1 MTSELGLPWNDVFQ
15 ISIFAKACRRCFNLP
30 AKCEICLH
38 FWFREIFCIIKF
50 GGKPSGLPWAASS
63 TPPLLH
69 NLLPPPHNHE
79 TSHGLSQS
87 CAPKRGERTERLCV
101 INSQERERR
110 GVHVRTKTP
119 LLKVIT
125 NRRWQWCLQCTKEVK
140 LKWEK
145 LTGKTRYHAFS
156 LPTSY

>member
-69 NLLPPPHNHE
+69 NLLPPP
-79 TSHGLSQS
+79 TTMRLLMASLSHVLL
-87 CAPKRGERTERLCV
+87 RGERGQRGCV
-101 INSQERERR
+101 LLTAKREI
-110 GVHVRTKTP
+110 RTKTP

-140 LKWEK
+140 YKWEK